1 MAEQLD
7 QQLPAT
13 RNLHESL
20 SRAEELATRRKH
32 SVVGL
37 DHLLLALGQD
47 PEAVA
52 VLLVCKVDVE
62 ALCMDLLRKLGPEAR
77 MRSPNT
83 VPPSFDVTVQNLI
96 AHASAA
102 ALQAGYTEIDGSNI
116 LSAIIS
122 GEGGMITHKILQ
134 KHGLTF
140 NETVLNLENKKQ
152 NKDEKQAGL
161 EPKSEQQEQPN
172 QAEGQPD
179 HEQNVNYKLV
189 PEVEGK
195 KSVRDQ
201 GPEKRT
207 EQTAADKAKEPLVNE
222 ASIDG
227 QNTKEFGEKRNQG
240 SLDSIV
246 QAEARPEDY
255 GMSVEGNEYH
265 PVPPKVDPALLK
277 GNKGLNQAPSN
288 PHQHAQNVAVKNG
301 PMKEQMPSGHPL
313 TAQGQ
318 QQSQRQPG
326 NVPPHQMNKGMPA
339 PVNKSSAQSIRA
351 PQQHIANEQ
360 DPLPSILNNQGPQGL
375 RAENQDPRN
384 KVQRNQTQNDLRQ
397 ESPTPDEQGVFPQA
411 KGRKVSFNKA
421 EFGQP
426 LAGKEPA
433 VGEEHLDLQEQKVA
447 PQSQPQDKFIKEDK
461 YGNTPPKLPVPP
473 HPGSVQRDVSRDD
486 PPHVDLSE
494 NVSPAP
500 KGEGKEEV
508 PLRSG
513 QKAMPPHFPQMPEP
527 KLNEQGAINRGLM
540 EQGSIDQAPLNLPP
554 VAREGIPHAQGYPV
568 PGQLGQGLKGKEQL
582 GQGQQGQQFPANNI
596 ASPQQRQQPARP
608 GQPPYSHSQAQ
619 NGQLQH
625 EQTQEKMDGIANSI
639 AQNQK
644 NKELLGGQDQ
654 VVENIPKVMRVGK
667 VHYLEVRVAK
677 FANTEIELSPE
688 DYGLRS
694 KQNSNPLT
702 KAITVRLTGPDGLFL
717 IDCATSSTQWT
728 EMQGG
733 ITNDADFAVWRWRVL
748 PRKSGVSKLRLDI
761 TARTSN
767 EDGLTAEIPIQPSK
781 SIDIKVT
788 RNYGSIFKKLIII
801 GGIFAVGF
809 GVAQYGERAYK
820 LVQEQVKEFSRKD

>member
-102 ALQAGYTEIDGSNI
+102 ALQAGHTEIDGSNI

-152 NKDEKQAGL
+152 NENEKQIGL
-161 EPKSEQQEQPN
+161 KQQEETKE
-172 QAEGQPD
+172 AKSQPD
-179 HEQNVNYKLV
+179 NEQTESYKLV
-189 PEVEGK
+189 PEVSDKGEI
-195 KSVRDQ
+195 RDQ
-201 GPEKRT
+201 KS
-207 EQTAADKAKEPLVNE
+207 EQPSQQGVASKTKEPSVSE
-222 ASIDG
+222 AATEPQGD
-227 QNTKEFGEKRNQG
+227 KKNQG
-240 SLDSIV
+240 PLESIV

-255 GMSVEGNEYH
+255 GMTVEGREYH
-265 PVPPKVDPALLK
+265 PVPPKAKQPLPK
-277 GNKGLNQAPSN
+277 GGKVSHQEASTPHVNIQNQNHVRAAGPPPMRQDAGL
-288 PHQHAQNVAVKNG
+288 
-301 PMKEQMPSGHPL
+301 E
-313 TAQGQ
+313 TAQKGKGQ
-318 QQSQRQPG
+318 QQTLRQAE
-326 NVPPHQMNKGMPA
+326 NVPPHKMQNGMPA
-339 PVNKSSAQSIRA
+339 QANTQNQANMQGQMNRPPAQAIRP
-351 PQQHIANEQ
+351 PQQQSVNEQ
-360 DPLPSILNNQGPQGL
+360 EPLPSILNNKGPQGV
-375 RAENQDPRN
+375 RAETPG
-384 KVQRNQTQNDLRQ
+384 
-397 ESPTPDEQGVFPQA
+397 PDELSEGPQA
-411 KGRKVSFNKA
+411 ASRKVSFKKA
-421 EFGQP
+421 EF
-426 LAGKEPA
+426 A
-433 VGEEHLDLQEQKVA
+433 
-447 PQSQPQDKFIKEDK
+447 QPQDKFIKEDK
-461 YGNTPPKLPVPP
+461 YGNTPPSLPLPP
-473 HPGSVQRDVSRDD
+473 QAGPVHRDDQQNGQRDDRR
-486 PPHVDLSE
+486 PVDLSE
-494 NVSPAP
+494 NTNSAP
-500 KGEGKEEV
+500 KVEGKEEASIRTAQNA
-508 PLRSG
+508 L
-513 QKAMPPHFPQMPEP
+513 PPHFPQIKEP
-527 KLNEQGAINRGLM
+527 KLNEQGAISRGLM
-540 EQGSIDQAPLNLPP
+540 DQGLKEQGAVDQAPRNVPP
-554 VAREGIPHAQGYPV
+554 VVREGIP
-568 PGQLGQGLKGKEQL
+568 LN
-582 GQGQQGQQFPANNI
+582 QGQQFPAKNMM
-596 ASPQQRQQPARP
+596 PPLQGQQQQVLP
-608 GQPPYSHSQAQ
+608 GQPPQPH
-619 NGQLQH
+619 GQLQH
-625 EQTQEKMDGIANSI
+625 SQTQEKMDGIANSI

-644 NKELLGGQDQ
+644 NREILGDQDQ
-654 VVENIPKVMRVGK
+654 VIENIPKVMRVGK

-677 FANTEIELSPE
+677 FANTEIELAPE

-748 PRKSGVSKLRLDI
+748 PRKSGVSKLRLDV

-788 RNYGSIFKKLIII
+788 RNYGSIFKKLIVIA
-801 GGIFAVGF
+801 GIFVVGF
-809 GVAQYGERAYK
+809 GVAQYGQQTYE
-820 LVQEQVKEFSRKD
+820 LVQEQIKEFSRKD

>member
-102 ALQAGYTEIDGSNI
+102 ALQAGHTEIDGSNI

-152 NKDEKQAGL
+152 NEDEKQTGL
-161 EPKSEQQEQPN
+161 KQQKETKE
-172 QAEGQPD
+172 AEGRPGN
-179 HEQNVNYKLV
+179 EQNENYKLV
-189 PEVEGK
+189 PEVAGK
-195 KSVRDQ
+195 EEVRDQKPDQRSQQGAAVKAQEPQENKTAIEPQGDKRDQ
-201 GPEKRT
+201 GPVE
-207 EQTAADKAKEPLVNE
+207 
-222 ASIDG
+222 
-227 QNTKEFGEKRNQG
+227 
-240 SLDSIV
+240 SIV

-255 GMSVEGNEYH
+255 GMTVEGREYH
-265 PVPPKVDPALLK
+265 PVPPKAKQSLPK
-277 GNKGLNQAPSN
+277 GGKV
-288 PHQHAQNVAVKNG
+288 PHQEASTPHLNVQNQNQVRAGVRTG
-301 PMKEQMPSGHPL
+301 GQPPIRPETGL
-313 TAQGQ
+313 ETAQKGKGQ
-318 QQSQRQPG
+318 QQTLRQAG
-326 NVPPHQMNKGMPA
+326 NVPPNKMQNGMPA
-339 PVNKSSAQSIRA
+339 PVNIPSQANIQAQANMQGQVNRPPAQAIQA
-351 PQQHIANEQ
+351 PHQQGVNEQ
-360 DPLPSILNNQGPQGL
+360 EPLPSILNNKGPQGVK
-375 RAENQDPRN
+375 AETP
-384 KVQRNQTQNDLRQ
+384 
-397 ESPTPDEQGVFPQA
+397 SPDEQSEAPQA
-411 KGRKVSFNKA
+411 AGRKVSFKKA
-421 EFGQP
+421 EF
-426 LAGKEPA
+426 A
-433 VGEEHLDLQEQKVA
+433 
-447 PQSQPQDKFIKEDK
+447 QPQDKFIKEDK
-461 YGNTPPKLPVPP
+461 YGNTPPSLPIPP
-473 HPGSVQRDVSRDD
+473 QSGPEERNDQRNDKQNGQRDG
-486 PPHVDLSE
+486 DLSE
-494 NVSPAP
+494 NANSAP
-500 KGEGKEEV
+500 KFEGKEEA
-508 PLRSG
+508 PIRTA
-513 QKAMPPHFPQMPEP
+513 QNAMPPHFPQIKEP
-527 KLNEQGAINRGLM
+527 KLNEQSAISRGLMDQDLMKQGLM
-540 EQGSIDQAPLNLPP
+540 EQGLMEQSAVDQAPLNLPP
-554 VAREGIPHAQGYPV
+554 VAREGIPLKQGQFPAKNMM
-568 PGQLGQGLKGKEQL
+568 PP
-582 GQGQQGQQFPANNI
+582 QGQQ
-596 ASPQQRQQPARP
+596 QPVHP
-608 GQPPYSHSQAQ
+608 GQPPLPHGGHQRS
-619 NGQLQH
+619 
-625 EQTQEKMDGIANSI
+625 QTQEKMDGIANSI
-639 AQNQK
+639 TQNQK
-644 NKELLGGQDQ
+644 NREILGDQDQ

-677 FANTEIELSPE
+677 FANTEIELAPE

-702 KAITVRLTGPDGLFL
+702 KAITVRLTGSDGLFL
-717 IDCATSSTQWT
+717 IDCATASTQWT

-748 PRKSGVSKLRLDI
+748 PRKSGVSKLRLDV

-788 RNYGSIFKKLIII
+788 RNYGSIFKKLLLI
-801 GGIFAVGF
+801 GGIFVIGF
-809 GVAQYGERAYK
+809 GVAQYGPQTYQ
-820 LVQEQVKEFSRKD
+820 LVQEQIKEFSRKD

>member
-102 ALQAGYTEIDGSNI
+102 ALQAGHTEIDGSNI

-152 NKDEKQAGL
+152 NENEKQIGL
-161 EPKSEQQEQPN
+161 KQQEETKE
-172 QAEGQPD
+172 AKSQPD
-179 HEQNVNYKLV
+179 NDQTESYKLV
-189 PEVEGK
+189 PEVSDKGEI
-195 KSVRDQ
+195 RDQ
-201 GPEKRT
+201 KS
-207 EQTAADKAKEPLVNE
+207 EQPSQQGVANKTKEPSVSKAAIE
-222 ASIDG
+222 PQGD
-227 QNTKEFGEKRNQG
+227 KKNQG
-240 SLDSIV
+240 PLESIV

-255 GMSVEGNEYH
+255 GMTVEGREYH
-265 PVPPKVDPALLK
+265 PVPPKAKQPLPK
-277 GNKGLNQAPSN
+277 GGKVSHQEASTPHVNIQNQNHARAGGPPPMRQDAGL
-288 PHQHAQNVAVKNG
+288 
-301 PMKEQMPSGHPL
+301 E
-313 TAQGQ
+313 TAQKGKGQ
-318 QQSQRQPG
+318 QQTLRQAE
-326 NVPPHQMNKGMPA
+326 NVPPHKMQNGMPA
-339 PVNKSSAQSIRA
+339 QANMQGQMNRPPAQAIRP
-351 PQQHIANEQ
+351 PQQQSVNEQ
-360 DPLPSILNNQGPQGL
+360 EPLPSILNNKGPQGV
-375 RAENQDPRN
+375 RAE
-384 KVQRNQTQNDLRQ
+384 
-397 ESPTPDEQGVFPQA
+397 TPSQDEQSEAPQA
-411 KGRKVSFNKA
+411 AGRKVSFKKA
-421 EFGQP
+421 EF
-426 LAGKEPA
+426 A
-433 VGEEHLDLQEQKVA
+433 
-447 PQSQPQDKFIKEDK
+447 QPQDKFIKEDK
-461 YGNTPPKLPVPP
+461 YGNTPPSLPISPQ
-473 HPGSVQRDVSRDD
+473 PGSEERNDQRNDQQNGQRDG
-486 PPHVDLSE
+486 DLSE
-494 NVSPAP
+494 NANSAP
-500 KGEGKEEV
+500 KFEGKEEA
-508 PLRSG
+508 PIRTA
-513 QKAMPPHFPQMPEP
+513 QNAMPPHFPQIKEP
-527 KLNEQGAINRGLM
+527 KLNEQAAISRGLM
-540 EQGSIDQAPLNLPP
+540 DQAPLNLPP
-554 VAREGIPHAQGYPV
+554 IAREGMP
-568 PGQLGQGLKGKEQL
+568 LKQEQFPAKNMMPP
-582 GQGQQGQQFPANNI
+582 QGQQ
-596 ASPQQRQQPARP
+596 QPVHP
-608 GQPPYSHSQAQ
+608 GQPPLPHGGYQHS
-619 NGQLQH
+619 
-625 EQTQEKMDGIANSI
+625 QTQEKMDGIANSI

-644 NKELLGGQDQ
+644 NREILGDQDQ
-654 VVENIPKVMRVGK
+654 VIENIPKVMRVGK

-677 FANTEIELSPE
+677 FANTEIELAPE

-694 KQNSNPLT
+694 KQNSNNPLT

-748 PRKSGVSKLRLDI
+748 PRKSGVSKLRLDV

-788 RNYGSIFKKLIII
+788 RNYGSIFKKLILIT
-801 GGIFAVGF
+801 GIFVVGF
-809 GVAQYGERAYK
+809 GVAQYGQQTYE
-820 LVQEQVKEFSRKD
+820 LVQEQIKEFSRKD

>member
-32 SVVGL
+32 SIVGL

-102 ALQAGYTEIDGSNI
+102 ALQAGHTEIDGSNI

-140 NETVLNLENKKQ
+140 NETVLNLENRKPNEDTKQ
-152 NKDEKQAGL
+152 TGL
-161 EPKSEQQEQPN
+161 KQQEP
-172 QAEGQPD
+172 AKEVEGQPD
-179 HEQNVNYKLV
+179 NEQSESYKLV
-189 PEVEGK
+189 PEVSGK
-195 KSVRDQ
+195 DEVREQKSEQPSQQESPANKAAVKPQ
-201 GPEKRT
+201 G
-207 EQTAADKAKEPLVNE
+207 D
-222 ASIDG
+222 
-227 QNTKEFGEKRNQG
+227 KRNQG
-240 SLDSIV
+240 PPESIV

-255 GMSVEGNEYH
+255 GMTVEGREYH
-265 PVPPKVDPALLK
+265 PVPPKAKQPLPK
-277 GNKGLNQAPSN
+277 GGKVPQQEASN
-288 PHQHAQNVAVKNG
+288 PHLNVQNQNQVRGERQPPIKPEAGLEAAQKG
-301 PMKEQMPSGHPL
+301 K
-313 TAQGQ
+313 GQ
-318 QQSQRQPG
+318 QQTLRQAD
-326 NVPPHQMNKGMPA
+326 NVPPHKMQNGMPA
-339 PVNKSSAQSIRA
+339 PVNIPSQGNIQAQANMQGQVRRPPAQAIRT
-351 PQQHIANEQ
+351 PQQQGVNEQ
-360 DPLPSILNNQGPQGL
+360 EPLPSILNNKGPQGV
-375 RAENQDPRN
+375 RAETPG
-384 KVQRNQTQNDLRQ
+384 
-397 ESPTPDEQGVFPQA
+397 PDEQSEAPQA
-411 KGRKVSFNKA
+411 AGRKVSFKKA
-421 EFGQP
+421 EF
-426 LAGKEPA
+426 A
-433 VGEEHLDLQEQKVA
+433 
-447 PQSQPQDKFIKEDK
+447 QPQDKFIKEDK
-461 YGNTPPKLPVPP
+461 YGNTPPSLPLPP
-473 HPGSVQRDVSRDD
+473 QPGSQERNDQRNDQQNGQRD
-486 PPHVDLSE
+486 VDLSE
-494 NVSPAP
+494 NANSTP
-500 KGEGKEEV
+500 KIEGKEEA
-508 PLRSG
+508 PIRTA
-513 QKAMPPHFPQMPEP
+513 QNAMPPHFPQIKEP
-527 KLNEQGAINRGLM
+527 KLNEQAAISRGLLDQDLMKQGLM
-540 EQGSIDQAPLNLPP
+540 EQGAVDQAPLNLPP
-554 VAREGIPHAQGYPV
+554 LAREGMPLKQG
-568 PGQLGQGLKGKEQL
+568 
-582 GQGQQGQQFPANNI
+582 QFPAKNMMP
-596 ASPQQRQQPARP
+596 PQGLQQPVHP
-608 GQPPYSHSQAQ
+608 GQPPLPHGGHQHS
-619 NGQLQH
+619 
-625 EQTQEKMDGIANSI
+625 QTQEKMDGIANSI

-644 NKELLGGQDQ
+644 NREILGDQDQ

-677 FANTEIELSPE
+677 FANTEIELAPE

-702 KAITVRLTGPDGLFL
+702 KAITVRLTGSDGLFL
-717 IDCATSSTQWT
+717 IDCATASTQWT

-748 PRKSGVSKLRLDI
+748 PRKSGVSKLRLDV

-788 RNYGSIFKKLIII
+788 RNYGSIFKKLILIA
-801 GGIFAVGF
+801 GIFVVGF
-809 GVAQYGERAYK
+809 GVAQYSQQAYE
-820 LVQEQVKEFSRKD
+820 LVQEQVQEFSRKD

>member
-102 ALQAGYTEIDGSNI
+102 ALQAGHTEIDGSNI

-152 NKDEKQAGL
+152 NENEKQIGL
-161 EPKSEQQEQPN
+161 KQQEETKE
-172 QAEGQPD
+172 AKSQPD
-179 HEQNVNYKLV
+179 NDQTESYKLV
-189 PEVEGK
+189 PEVSGKDEVREQKSEQPSQQEGPANK
-195 KSVRDQ
+195 AAIKPQ
-201 GPEKRT
+201 G
-207 EQTAADKAKEPLVNE
+207 D
-222 ASIDG
+222 
-227 QNTKEFGEKRNQG
+227 KRNQG
-240 SLDSIV
+240 PLESIV

-255 GMSVEGNEYH
+255 GMTVEGREYH
-265 PVPPKVDPALLK
+265 PVPPKAKQPLPK
-277 GNKGLNQAPSN
+277 GGNV
-288 PHQHAQNVAVKNG
+288 PHQEATNTHLNVQNQNQVHAG
-301 PMKEQMPSGHPL
+301 GHPPMRQDAGL
-313 TAQGQ
+313 ETAQKGKGQ
-318 QQSQRQPG
+318 QQTLRQAE
-326 NVPPHQMNKGMPA
+326 NVPPHKMQNGMPA
-339 PVNKSSAQSIRA
+339 QANMQGQMNRPPAQAIRP
-351 PQQHIANEQ
+351 PQQQSVNEQ
-360 DPLPSILNNQGPQGL
+360 EPLPSILNNKGPQGV
-375 RAENQDPRN
+375 RAE
-384 KVQRNQTQNDLRQ
+384 
-397 ESPTPDEQGVFPQA
+397 TPSQDEQSEAPQA
-411 KGRKVSFNKA
+411 AGRKVSFKKA
-421 EFGQP
+421 EF
-426 LAGKEPA
+426 A
-433 VGEEHLDLQEQKVA
+433 
-447 PQSQPQDKFIKEDK
+447 QPQDKFIKEDK
-461 YGNTPPKLPVPP
+461 YGNTPPSLPISPQ
-473 HPGSVQRDVSRDD
+473 PGSEERNDQRNDQQNGQRDG
-486 PPHVDLSE
+486 DLSE
-494 NVSPAP
+494 NANSAP
-500 KGEGKEEV
+500 KFEGKEEA
-508 PLRSG
+508 PIRTA
-513 QKAMPPHFPQMPEP
+513 QNAMPPHFPQIKEP
-527 KLNEQGAINRGLM
+527 KLNEQAAISRGLM
-540 EQGSIDQAPLNLPP
+540 DQAPLNLPP
-554 VAREGIPHAQGYPV
+554 IAREGMP
-568 PGQLGQGLKGKEQL
+568 LKQEQFPAKNMMPP
-582 GQGQQGQQFPANNI
+582 QGQQ
-596 ASPQQRQQPARP
+596 QPVHP
-608 GQPPYSHSQAQ
+608 GQPPLPHGGYQHS
-619 NGQLQH
+619 
-625 EQTQEKMDGIANSI
+625 QTQEKMDGIANSI

-644 NKELLGGQDQ
+644 NREILGDQDQ
-654 VVENIPKVMRVGK
+654 VIENIPKVMRVGK

-677 FANTEIELSPE
+677 FANTEIELAPE

-694 KQNSNPLT
+694 KQNSNNPLT

-717 IDCATSSTQWT
+717 IDCATASTQWT

-748 PRKSGVSKLRLDI
+748 PRKSGVSKLRLDV

-788 RNYGSIFKKLIII
+788 RNYGSIFKKLILIT
-801 GGIFAVGF
+801 GIFVVGF
-809 GVAQYGERAYK
+809 GVAQYGQQTYE
-820 LVQEQVKEFSRKD
+820 LVQEQIKEFSRKD

>member
-102 ALQAGYTEIDGSNI
+102 ALQAGHTEIDGSNI

-152 NKDEKQAGL
+152 NENEKQIGL
-161 EPKSEQQEQPN
+161 KQQEETKE
-172 QAEGQPD
+172 AKSQPD
-179 HEQNVNYKLV
+179 NDQTESYKLV
-189 PEVEGK
+189 PEVSDKDEVRVQKSQQPSQQEGAANK
-195 KSVRDQ
+195 AAIKPQ
-201 GPEKRT
+201 G
-207 EQTAADKAKEPLVNE
+207 D
-222 ASIDG
+222 
-227 QNTKEFGEKRNQG
+227 KRNQG
-240 SLDSIV
+240 PLESIV

-255 GMSVEGNEYH
+255 GMTVEGREYH
-265 PVPPKVDPALLK
+265 PVPPKAKQPIPK
-277 GNKGLNQAPSN
+277 GGNVPHQEASN
-288 PHQHAQNVAVKNG
+288 PHLNVQNQNQVHAGGQPPIKQETG
-301 PMKEQMPSGHPL
+301 LE
-313 TAQGQ
+313 TAQKGKGQ
-318 QQSQRQPG
+318 QQTLRQAE
-326 NVPPHQMNKGMPA
+326 NVPPHKMQNGMPA
-339 PVNKSSAQSIRA
+339 SVNIPSQGNIQAQANMQGQVNRPPAQAIRP
-351 PQQHIANEQ
+351 PQQQGVNEQ
-360 DPLPSILNNQGPQGL
+360 EPLPSILNNKGPQGV
-375 RAENQDPRN
+375 RAETP
-384 KVQRNQTQNDLRQ
+384 
-397 ESPTPDEQGVFPQA
+397 SPDEQSEAPQA
-411 KGRKVSFNKA
+411 AGRKVSFKKA
-421 EFGQP
+421 EF
-426 LAGKEPA
+426 A
-433 VGEEHLDLQEQKVA
+433 
-447 PQSQPQDKFIKEDK
+447 QPQDKFIKEDK
-461 YGNTPPKLPVPP
+461 YGNTPPSLPISPQ
-473 HPGSVQRDVSRDD
+473 PGSEERNDQRNDLQNGQRDG
-486 PPHVDLSE
+486 DLSE
-494 NVSPAP
+494 SANSAP
-500 KGEGKEEV
+500 KIEGKEEA
-508 PLRSG
+508 PIRTA
-513 QKAMPPHFPQMPEP
+513 QNAMPPHFPQIKEP
-527 KLNEQGAINRGLM
+527 KLNEQAAISRGLM
-540 EQGSIDQAPLNLPP
+540 DQAPLNLPP
-554 VAREGIPHAQGYPV
+554 IAREGMP
-568 PGQLGQGLKGKEQL
+568 LKQEQFPAKNMMPP
-582 GQGQQGQQFPANNI
+582 QGQQ
-596 ASPQQRQQPARP
+596 QPVHP
-608 GQPPYSHSQAQ
+608 GQPPLPHGGYQHS
-619 NGQLQH
+619 
-625 EQTQEKMDGIANSI
+625 QTQEKMDGIANSI

-644 NKELLGGQDQ
+644 NREILGDQDQ
-654 VVENIPKVMRVGK
+654 VIENIPKVMRVGK

-677 FANTEIELSPE
+677 FANTEIELAPE

-694 KQNSNPLT
+694 KQNSNNPLT

-717 IDCATSSTQWT
+717 IDCATASTQWT

-748 PRKSGVSKLRLDI
+748 PRKSGVSKLRLDV

-788 RNYGSIFKKLIII
+788 RNYGSIFKKLILIT
-801 GGIFAVGF
+801 GIFVVGF
-809 GVAQYGERAYK
+809 GVAQYGQQTYE
-820 LVQEQVKEFSRKD
+820 LVQEQIKEFSRKD

>member
-102 ALQAGYTEIDGSNI
+102 ALQAGHTEIDGSNI

-152 NKDEKQAGL
+152 NENEKQIGL
-161 EPKSEQQEQPN
+161 KQQEETKE
-172 QAEGQPD
+172 AKSQPD
-179 HEQNVNYKLV
+179 NDQTESYKLV
-189 PEVEGK
+189 PEVSGK
-195 KSVRDQ
+195 DEVREQKSEQPSQQGVANKTKEPSVSEAAIEPQGDKKNQ
-201 GPEKRT
+201 GPLE
-207 EQTAADKAKEPLVNE
+207 
-222 ASIDG
+222 
-227 QNTKEFGEKRNQG
+227 
-240 SLDSIV
+240 SIV

-255 GMSVEGNEYH
+255 GMTVEGREYH
-265 PVPPKVDPALLK
+265 PVPPKAKQPLPK
-277 GNKGLNQAPSN
+277 GGNVPHQEASN
-288 PHQHAQNVAVKNG
+288 PHLNVQNQNQVHAGGQPPIKQEAG
-301 PMKEQMPSGHPL
+301 LE
-313 TAQGQ
+313 TAQKGKGQ
-318 QQSQRQPG
+318 PQTLRQAE
-326 NVPPHQMNKGMPA
+326 NVPPHKMQNGMPA
-339 PVNKSSAQSIRA
+339 SVNIPSQGNIQAQANMQGQVNRPPAQAIRP
-351 PQQHIANEQ
+351 PQQQGVNEQ
-360 DPLPSILNNQGPQGL
+360 EPLPSILNNKGPQGV
-375 RAENQDPRN
+375 RAETP
-384 KVQRNQTQNDLRQ
+384 
-397 ESPTPDEQGVFPQA
+397 SPDEQSEAPQA
-411 KGRKVSFNKA
+411 AGRKVSFKKA
-421 EFGQP
+421 EF
-426 LAGKEPA
+426 A
-433 VGEEHLDLQEQKVA
+433 
-447 PQSQPQDKFIKEDK
+447 QPQDKFIKEDK
-461 YGNTPPKLPVPP
+461 YGNTPPSLPISPQ
-473 HPGSVQRDVSRDD
+473 PGSEERNDQRNDLQNGQRDG
-486 PPHVDLSE
+486 DLSE
-494 NVSPAP
+494 SANSAP
-500 KGEGKEEV
+500 KIEGKEEA
-508 PLRSG
+508 PIRTA
-513 QKAMPPHFPQMPEP
+513 QNAMPPHFPQIKEP
-527 KLNEQGAINRGLM
+527 KLNEQTAISRGLM
-540 EQGSIDQAPLNLPP
+540 DQAPLNLPP
-554 VAREGIPHAQGYPV
+554 IAREGMP
-568 PGQLGQGLKGKEQL
+568 LKQEQFPAKNMMPP
-582 GQGQQGQQFPANNI
+582 QGQQ
-596 ASPQQRQQPARP
+596 QPVHP
-608 GQPPYSHSQAQ
+608 GQPPLPHGGYQHS
-619 NGQLQH
+619 
-625 EQTQEKMDGIANSI
+625 QTQEKMDGIANSI

-644 NKELLGGQDQ
+644 NREILGDQDQ
-654 VVENIPKVMRVGK
+654 VIENIPKVMRVGK

-677 FANTEIELSPE
+677 FANTEIELAPE

-694 KQNSNPLT
+694 KQNSNNPLT

-717 IDCATSSTQWT
+717 IDCATASTQWT

-748 PRKSGVSKLRLDI
+748 PRKSGVSKLRLDV

-788 RNYGSIFKKLIII
+788 RNYGSIFKKLILIT
-801 GGIFAVGF
+801 GIFVVGF
-809 GVAQYGERAYK
+809 GVAQYGQQTYE
-820 LVQEQVKEFSRKD
+820 LVQEQIKEFSRKD

>member
-102 ALQAGYTEIDGSNI
+102 ALQAGHTEIDGSNI

-152 NKDEKQAGL
+152 NENEKQIGL
-161 EPKSEQQEQPN
+161 KQQEETKE
-172 QAEGQPD
+172 AKSQPD
-179 HEQNVNYKLV
+179 NDQTESYKLV
-189 PEVEGK
+189 PEVSDKGEI
-195 KSVRDQ
+195 RDQ
-201 GPEKRT
+201 KS
-207 EQTAADKAKEPLVNE
+207 EQPSQQGVANKTKEPSVSKAAIE
-222 ASIDG
+222 PQGD
-227 QNTKEFGEKRNQG
+227 KKNQG
-240 SLDSIV
+240 PLESIV

-255 GMSVEGNEYH
+255 GMTVEGREYH
-265 PVPPKVDPALLK
+265 PVPPKAKQPLPK
-277 GNKGLNQAPSN
+277 GGKVSHQEASTPHVNIQNQNHARAGGPPPMRQDAGL
-288 PHQHAQNVAVKNG
+288 
-301 PMKEQMPSGHPL
+301 E
-313 TAQGQ
+313 TAQKGKGQ
-318 QQSQRQPG
+318 QQTLRQAE
-326 NVPPHQMNKGMPA
+326 NVPPHKMQNGMPA
-339 PVNKSSAQSIRA
+339 QANMQGQMNRPPAQAIRP
-351 PQQHIANEQ
+351 PQQQSVNEQ
-360 DPLPSILNNQGPQGL
+360 EPLPSILNNKGPQGV
-375 RAENQDPRN
+375 RAETPG
-384 KVQRNQTQNDLRQ
+384 
-397 ESPTPDEQGVFPQA
+397 PDEQSEASQA
-411 KGRKVSFNKA
+411 ASRKVSFKKA
-421 EFGQP
+421 EF
-426 LAGKEPA
+426 A
-433 VGEEHLDLQEQKVA
+433 
-447 PQSQPQDKFIKEDK
+447 QPQDKFIKEDK
-461 YGNTPPKLPVPP
+461 YGNTPPSLPISPQ
-473 HPGSVQRDVSRDD
+473 PGSEERNDQRNDQQNGQRDG
-486 PPHVDLSE
+486 DLSE
-494 NVSPAP
+494 NANSAP
-500 KGEGKEEV
+500 KFEGKEEA
-508 PLRSG
+508 PIRTA
-513 QKAMPPHFPQMPEP
+513 QNAMPPHFPQIKEP
-527 KLNEQGAINRGLM
+527 KLNEQAAISRGLM
-540 EQGSIDQAPLNLPP
+540 DQAPLNLPP
-554 VAREGIPHAQGYPV
+554 IAREGMP
-568 PGQLGQGLKGKEQL
+568 LKQEQFPAKNMMSP
-582 GQGQQGQQFPANNI
+582 QGQQ
-596 ASPQQRQQPARP
+596 QPVHP
-608 GQPPYSHSQAQ
+608 GQPPLPHGGYQHS
-619 NGQLQH
+619 
-625 EQTQEKMDGIANSI
+625 QTQEKMDGIANSI

-644 NKELLGGQDQ
+644 NREILGDQDQ
-654 VVENIPKVMRVGK
+654 VIENIPKVMRVGK

-677 FANTEIELSPE
+677 FANTEIELAPE

-694 KQNSNPLT
+694 KQNSNNPLT

-717 IDCATSSTQWT
+717 IDCATASTQWT

-748 PRKSGVSKLRLDI
+748 PRKSGVSKLRLDV

-788 RNYGSIFKKLIII
+788 RNYGSIFKKLILIT
-801 GGIFAVGF
+801 GIFVVGF
-809 GVAQYGERAYK
+809 GVAQYGQQTYE
-820 LVQEQVKEFSRKD
+820 LVQEQIKEFSRKD

>member
-102 ALQAGYTEIDGSNI
+102 ALQAGHTEIDGSNI

-152 NKDEKQAGL
+152 NENEKQIGL
-161 EPKSEQQEQPN
+161 KQQEETKE
-172 QAEGQPD
+172 AKSQPD
-179 HEQNVNYKLV
+179 NHQTESYKLV
-189 PEVEGK
+189 PEVSGKDEVREQKSEQPSQQEGPANK
-195 KSVRDQ
+195 AAIKPQ
-201 GPEKRT
+201 G
-207 EQTAADKAKEPLVNE
+207 D
-222 ASIDG
+222 
-227 QNTKEFGEKRNQG
+227 KRNQG
-240 SLDSIV
+240 PLESIV

-255 GMSVEGNEYH
+255 GMTVEGREYH
-265 PVPPKVDPALLK
+265 PVPPKAKQPIPK
-277 GNKGLNQAPSN
+277 GGNVPHQEASN
-288 PHQHAQNVAVKNG
+288 PHLNVQNQNQVHAGGQPPIKQETG
-301 PMKEQMPSGHPL
+301 LE
-313 TAQGQ
+313 TAQKGKGQ
-318 QQSQRQPG
+318 QQTLRQAE
-326 NVPPHQMNKGMPA
+326 NVSPHKMQNGMPA
-339 PVNKSSAQSIRA
+339 PVSIPSQGNIQAQANMQGQVNRPPAQAIRP
-351 PQQHIANEQ
+351 PQQQGVNEQ
-360 DPLPSILNNQGPQGL
+360 EPLPSILNNKGPQGV
-375 RAENQDPRN
+375 RAETP
-384 KVQRNQTQNDLRQ
+384 
-397 ESPTPDEQGVFPQA
+397 SPDEQSEAPQA
-411 KGRKVSFNKA
+411 AGRKVSFKKA
-421 EFGQP
+421 EF
-426 LAGKEPA
+426 A
-433 VGEEHLDLQEQKVA
+433 
-447 PQSQPQDKFIKEDK
+447 QPQDKFIKEDK
-461 YGNTPPKLPVPP
+461 YGNTPPSLPISPQ
-473 HPGSVQRDVSRDD
+473 PGSEERNDQRNDQQNSQRDG
-486 PPHVDLSE
+486 DLSE
-494 NVSPAP
+494 NANSAS
-500 KGEGKEEV
+500 KIEGKEEA
-508 PLRSG
+508 PIRTA
-513 QKAMPPHFPQMPEP
+513 QNAMPPHFPQIKEP
-527 KLNEQGAINRGLM
+527 KLNEQAAISRGLM
-540 EQGSIDQAPLNLPP
+540 DQAPLNLPP
-554 VAREGIPHAQGYPV
+554 IAREGMP
-568 PGQLGQGLKGKEQL
+568 LKQEQFPAKNMMPP
-582 GQGQQGQQFPANNI
+582 QGQQ
-596 ASPQQRQQPARP
+596 QPVHP
-608 GQPPYSHSQAQ
+608 GQPPLPHGGYQHS
-619 NGQLQH
+619 
-625 EQTQEKMDGIANSI
+625 QTQEKMDGIANSI

-644 NKELLGGQDQ
+644 NREILGDQDQ
-654 VVENIPKVMRVGK
+654 VIENIPKVMRVGK

-677 FANTEIELSPE
+677 FANTEIELAPE

-694 KQNSNPLT
+694 KQNSNNPLT

-717 IDCATSSTQWT
+717 IDCATASTQWT

-748 PRKSGVSKLRLDI
+748 PRKSGVSKLRLDV

-788 RNYGSIFKKLIII
+788 RNYGSIFKKLILIT
-801 GGIFAVGF
+801 GIFVVGF
-809 GVAQYGERAYK
+809 GVAQYGQQTYE
-820 LVQEQVKEFSRKD
+820 LVQEQIKEFSRKD